1 MISRRHTFL
10 GLAASGAMASP
21 ALALTRTPRQTTG
34 PFYPEAL
41 PNESDADLVTIGAGP
56 PATGEVIEVT
66 GRVLGL
72 DGRPIP
78 GAAVQLWQA
87 NAWGRYA
94 HSGDTRNVP
103 LDPQFQGFGAVTSDA
118 EGRYRFRTIKPG
130 EYPGRTRHLH
140 FLIGGPGF
148 EPVATQMYFA
158 GDPGNARDG
167 LLNSIRDPEARAGI
181 TVAFAPSPTET
192 GAQTGQFDIVVGQ
205 T

>member
-1 MISRRHTFL
+1 MISRRQTFL
-10 GLAASGAMASP
+10 GIAATGALTTP
-21 ALALTRTPRQTTG
+21 ALALSRTPRQTTG

-41 PNESDADLVTIGAGP
+41 PSESDADLVTIGNGP

-78 GAAVQLWQA
+78 QATVQLWQA

-94 HSGDTRNVP
+94 HSRDTRDVP
-103 LDPQFQGFGAVTSDA
+103 LDPNFQGFGAVRTDDA
-118 EGRYRFRTIKPG
+118 GRYRFRTIKPG

-148 EPVATQMYFA
+148 EPLPTQMYFA
-158 GDPGNARDG
+158 GDPGNAVDG
-167 LLNSIRDPEARAGI
+167 LWNSIRDPEARAGV
-181 TVAFAPSPTET
+181 TVAFSPHPGDAAAKT
-192 GAQTGQFDIVVGQ
+192 GKFDIVVGV
-205 T
+205 